1 MSYLTESKLNEILD
15 TSEYTF
21 IHNKQLCK
29 GIQYRPDFKCDDL
42 MLIIE
47 FDGYH
52 HYDNTKTQIRDKEKH
67 SLYKDMG
74 YTLIRIPYFIQLTE
88 KVYEQLFINE
98 GYDLGIDRSTLVT
111 YPHGFH
117 DPKALMPSDFN
128 IVGLDL
134 FMKQMAREFR
144 PQQYEV
150 FDSLVEDFEYLH
162 AMKPM
167 KNLVTHISGY
177 VESGYD
183 CNGMLKNISEF
194 EFNRLKK

>member
-1 MSYLTESKLNEILD
+1 MSYLTEQKLKEILD
-15 TSEYTF
+15 TSKYTF
-21 IHNKQLCK
+21 SHNKQLCK
-29 GIQYRPDFKCDDL
+29 GIQYRPDFKCDEL

-52 HYDNTKTQIRDKEKH
+52 HYNNTKTQLRDKEKLT
-67 SLYKDMG
+67 LYDNMG
-74 YTLIRIPYFIQLTE
+74 YTLVRIPYFIQLTE
-88 KVYEQLFINE
+88 EVYEQLFVNK
-98 GYDLGIDRSTLVT
+98 GYDLDIDRSILVT

-117 DPKALMPSDFN
+117 DSKALMPSDFN

-150 FDSLVEDFEYLH
+150 FDSLKGNFKYLH
-162 AMKPM
+162 TMMPM
-167 KNLVTHISGY
+167 ENLVTYINGY

-183 CNGMLKNISEF
+183 SNGMLKHISEF
-194 EFNRLKK
+194 EVR